1 MQKSGSGTLENS
13 REEDLGLYGLVIDI
27 IRTWGDHLEE
37 QGSQENGAS
46 PFFVEKTTDLNRLEL
61 FLFYFYILLRQ
72 GLALSLNSSF
82 SCSHL
87 PA

>member
-37 QGSQENGAS
+37 QGSRENGAS
-46 PFFVEKTTDLNRLEL
+46 PLFVEKTTDLNRLEL

>member
-13 REEDLGLYGLVIDI
+13 REEDLGLCGLVIDI
-27 IRTWGDHLEE
+27 IKTWGDHLEE